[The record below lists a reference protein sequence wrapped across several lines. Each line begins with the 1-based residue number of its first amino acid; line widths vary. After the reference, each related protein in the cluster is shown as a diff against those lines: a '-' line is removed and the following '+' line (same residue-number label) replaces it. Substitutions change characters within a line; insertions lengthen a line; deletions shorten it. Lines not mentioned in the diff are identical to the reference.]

1 MLTAM
6 NIAAGFYALALGG
19 FIVKGG
25 NFSTISHAV
34 GSGGA
39 VIALGY
45 LAMLALKPVVLP

>member
-1 MLTAM
+1 MVTAM
-6 NIAAGFYALALGG
+6 NFVAGIYAMVLGG

-34 GSGGA
+34 GTSGA

-45 LAMLALKPVVLP
+45 LAMLALLPVVFH